1 MELDCFILLAPDA
14 VPVTTSSSNFKV
26 SLLAAVWAQALPMWA
41 TVKAQANATALGTI
55 AFIRLD
61 IESLQ
66 KKY

>member
-1 MELDCFILLAPDA
+1 
-14 VPVTTSSSNFKV
+14 V
-26 SLLAAVWAQALPMWA
+26 SLLAVVCAQALPMWA

-66 KKY
+66 KKYITV